1 MTILQ
6 IGDSAL
12 HLAVKEGR
20 VVNAALLIDNGAD
33 VNARSKVHTLIF
45 LIFTL
50 VMRYRINNNSN
61 CMFALRS

>member
-1 MTILQ
+1 MLTAIANLVANKLIVWTILQ

-33 VNARSKVHTLIF
+33 VNARSEVHK
-45 LIFTL
+45 L
-50 VMRYRINNNSN
+50 VVELY
-61 CMFALRS
+61 AYA